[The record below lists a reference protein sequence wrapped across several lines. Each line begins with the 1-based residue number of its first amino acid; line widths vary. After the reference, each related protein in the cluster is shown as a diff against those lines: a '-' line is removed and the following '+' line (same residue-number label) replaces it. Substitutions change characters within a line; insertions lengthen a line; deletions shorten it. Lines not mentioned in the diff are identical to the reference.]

1 MGKPGGRRALGT
13 GEINLTMITW
23 QGRTQS
29 VKQWAAEMNINVQA
43 LLERYRKLERGT
55 AGYTLERVMDPHP
68 MQRGWLPGGM
78 RKRVA
83 VRAEMLAAFDVPYWA
98 DDWAWYVVA
107 HHQGDGITLDEIGQ
121 LYGVTRE
128 RIRQYE
134 VSAMRKIEKTAA
146 NGAEIVALL
155 RELDS
160 ERKVDTNRFEEC
172 EILDMGDYRRTKAK
186 AARDKQARE
195 RRRVAGSSTGG

>member
-1 MGKPGGRRALGT
+1 MGKPGGRRTLGT

-29 VKQWAAEMNINVQA
+29 VKQWAAEMKINVQA
-43 LLERYRKLERGT
+43 LLERYRKLERGA
-55 AGYTLERVMDPHP
+55 AGYTIERVMDPHP
-68 MQRGWLPGGM
+68 MQRGWGPGM
-78 RKRVA
+78 CKRKRVA

-98 DDWAWYVVA
+98 DDWAWYVVQR
-107 HHQGDGITLDEIGQ
+107 HKGDGITLDEIGQ

-134 VSAMRKIEKTAA
+134 VSAMRKIQKMAA
-146 NGAEIVALL
+146 NGSEIVAML
-155 RELDS
+155 REIDA

-195 RRRVAGSSTGG
+195 LRRSAVASGG